1 MGDYSLGGYGQMA
14 ADRVRMDAYAAALE
28 QAVRPGSV
36 VLDIGTGA
44 GMMALL
50 ACRLGARKVYAVE
63 PADVVHTAREI
74 ARANGMGDR
83 IEFIQG
89 LSTRVDLPERADVV
103 VSDLR
108 GALPLFGRHI
118 PSIVDARVR
127 LLAEGGVLIPRRD
140 TLRGAVVAADERHGE
155 IVGPWEEG
163 ARGFDLSIA
172 RRAAVNA
179 WTRAK
184 IRPEHLLSE
193 PATWAVLEYST
204 IRDPDVRGPMEW
216 TAGRGGTAHG
226 FAMWFDADVA
236 EGVGYTSGPHGPKTV
251 YGTAFFPWPRAVEL
265 AEGDR
270 VTVELQARLVGDE
283 YVWLWDTRIQPATD
297 GTVEFRQSTFF
308 AEPLSPARLRARS
321 HTHRP
326 RLGEDGRID
335 RLALE
340 RMEGAATLEE
350 IARELAAT
358 FPARFGSWEEA
369 LTHAGRLAEKY
380 GE

>member
-14 ADRVRMDAYAAALE
+14 ADRVRMDAYATALE

-44 GMMALL
+44 GMMAML

-74 ARANGMGDR
+74 ARANGLGDR

-89 LSTRVDLPERADVV
+89 VSTRVDIPERADVV

-108 GALPLFGRHI
+108 GALPLFGQHI

-127 LLAEGGVLIPRRD
+127 LMADGGVMIPRRD
-140 TLRGAVVAADERHGE
+140 TLRGALVTADDRHGE
-155 IVGPWEEG
+155 IVGPWDEG
-163 ARGFDLSIA
+163 SRGFDLSIA
-172 RRAAVNA
+172 RRAAVNT
-179 WTRAK
+179 WVRAE

-204 IRDPDVRGPMEW
+204 ITDPNVRGPLEW
-216 TAGRGGTAHG
+216 RTSRAEAAHG
-226 FAMWFDADVA
+226 FALWFDAELA
-236 EGVGYTSGPHGPKTV
+236 EGAGYTTGPHGPVTI
-251 YGTAFFPWPRAVEL
+251 YTTAFFPWPRAVEL
-265 AEGDR
+265 VEGDL

-283 YVWLWDTRIQPATD
+283 YVWLWDTRIQTATD
-297 GTVEFRQSTFF
+297 GIVEFRQSTFF

-321 HTHRP
+321 HVHRP

-335 RLALE
+335 RMVLE

-350 IARELAAT
+350 IARELAAA
-358 FPARFGSWEEA
+358 FPARFGTWEEA